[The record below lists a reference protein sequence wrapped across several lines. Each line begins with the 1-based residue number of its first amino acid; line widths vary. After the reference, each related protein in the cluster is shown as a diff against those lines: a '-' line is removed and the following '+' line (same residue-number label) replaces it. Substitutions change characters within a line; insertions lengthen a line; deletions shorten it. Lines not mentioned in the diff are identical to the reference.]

1 MWGYRR
7 HTPSANDMAF
17 KYHLQRSSF
26 KLRRA
31 VAHIRVRLLPPT
43 AHIKRLAPDYQQ
55 CLVGEAVFLFVSFQH
70 VYLAIVA
77 KSAVF
82 SGSV

>member
-26 KLRRA
+26 KPRRA
-31 VAHIRVRLLPPT
+31 VAHIRVRLLPPA
-43 AHIKRLAPDYQQ
+43 AHIKRPALDYQQ
-55 CLVGEAVFLFVSFQH
+55 CVVGVDVFLFVSFQH

-77 KSAVF
+77 KSAVC
-82 SGSV
+82 SGLV